1 MASPTIPPAPEAAPD
16 AVADARH
23 LSLALDAI
31 EASLDRLLPGASPI
45 AIAAH
50 GGRRGHPIGIGLE
63 VMNEVVGDS
72 AAFSLRDLVHKDP
85 SRVTEVAASQ
95 GAVLGVNT
103 REDLDRVSNGTFR

>member
-45 AIAAH
+45 AIAEA
-50 GGRRGHPIGIGLE
+50 L
-63 VMNEVVGDS
+63 
-72 AAFSLRDLVHKDP
+72 AAPVRAFD
-85 SRVTEVAASQ
+85 AIA
-95 GAVLGVNT
+95 
-103 REDLDRVSNGTFR
+103 REALAR